1 MKGFGIFLVI
11 AGIVWALVAFNID
24 TSVSTAY
31 GSVNNIGLMKTQS
44 NNLMFAGLT
53 ILIGVVLIGF
63 GSSSTSK
70 QEVSAHGLKAC
81 PFCAEQIQPAAL
93 KCRFCNTDLPD
104 SFRTAAATPVAAPPT
119 LNERLKSQF
128 ALIEQ
133 GTASI
138 DAYMDV
144 ASILGGSL
152 TSKGFLLGQH
162 YIVDLGGTKS
172 RVENFEDLRQWFLD
186 NAASRMSA

>member
-11 AGIVWALVAFNID
+11 VGIVWALIAFSMD

-31 GSVNNIGLMKTQS
+31 GSVNNLGLMKAQS

-53 ILIGVVLIGF
+53 ILAGVVLIGF
-63 GSSSTSK
+63 GSSSK
-70 QEVSAHGLKAC
+70 QKASDLDLKAC
-81 PFCAEQIQPAAL
+81 PFCAEKIQPAAL

-104 SFRTAAATPVAAPPT
+104 SFRAAAVTPAIIPPT
-119 LNERLKSQF
+119 ESEGLKSQF

-138 DAYMDV
+138 EAYMDV

-152 TSKGFLLGQH
+152 TSNGFLFGQH
-162 YIVDLGGTKS
+162 YVVDLGGVKS
-172 RVENFEDLRQWFLD
+172 RIDKFEDLQQWFLD
-186 NAASRMSA
+186 NAASRVSA

>member
-11 AGIVWALVAFNID
+11 AGLVWALVAFNMD
-24 TSVSTAY
+24 TSVSTGY
-31 GSVNNIGLMKTQS
+31 GSVNNIGLMETRS

-63 GSSSTSK
+63 GSNSK
-70 QEVSAHGLKAC
+70 QDEPFLGRKAC

-93 KCRFCNTDLPD
+93 KCRYCNSDLPD
-104 SFRTAAATPVAAPPT
+104 SFRTIETAPAVAPPT
-119 LNERLKSQF
+119 ESERLKSQL

-138 DAYMDV
+138 ETYIDV
-144 ASILGGSL
+144 ASLLGGSL
-152 TSKGFLLGQH
+152 TPAGFLLGMH
-162 YIVDLGGTKS
+162 YVVDLGGVKS

-186 NAASRMSA
+186 NAVPRVSV